1 MTTFM
6 SFHPDIELS
15 RGKCA
20 QIAGCSLCLQAM
32 AGPSEIFVF
41 KDALIVLGTAAVVA
55 PVVHRLKIS
64 PVLGFLVVGAALGP
78 FGLGRLAEHSRAIA
92 WLTVTGERQIAF
104 IADLGIVFLLFFI
117 GLELSMRRLIT
128 MRRLVFGLGG
138 LQSTLSTV
146 VISLAAV
153 WLGQPPAAA
162 LIIGACLALSSTA
175 IVMEL
180 LSGQRRMMSTTGR
193 TSFAILL
200 AQDLAVVPLL
210 FLISAL
216 GGHSEGNVAQGIVIA
231 LIEAVVAIGIIAL
244 VGRLVLKP
252 LFRLAASTDNPEFF
266 MAATLLIAV
275 GSGVIAAYAGLSMA
289 LGAFI
294 AGLLLAETEYR
305 RAVEAMIDPFRGL
318 LLGVFFFSVGMH
330 IDLSF
335 IWREPLLVI
344 GGFAAMMIAK
354 SVLIAPLCRLFGV
367 PWAASVETALLLAP
381 GGEFAFIGIGLATQ
395 FGLIDAG
402 IAAALLAVVSLT
414 MATLP
419 FVSLIAR
426 RAAQRVARDAPA
438 TALPPDDHAKRVI
451 VVGHGRVGQLV
462 CDMLDRHQI
471 PYIAADRDAP
481 RVERWRKLGRPV
493 YFGDAS
499 NPLFLQRCGIDEAVG
514 VIVTIDTA
522 AVDDVVR
529 AVRARRPDVMIVARA
544 HDAQHAR
551 HLYTLAVTDTVPET
565 IEASLQLAESALVG
579 IGVPMGLVIA
589 SIHERREQFRHELQ
603 AAAGGTASMTEQIR
617 RARRDRAAKT

>member
-1 MTTFM
+1 M
-6 SFHPDIELS
+6 L
-15 RGKCA
+15 R
-20 QIAGCSLCLQAM
+20 AM
-32 AGPSEIFVF
+32 AGTSEIFVF

-64 PVLGFLVVGAALGP
+64 PILGFLVVGAALGP
-78 FGLGRLAEHSRAIA
+78 HGLGRLAEHSRAID
-92 WLTVTGERQIAF
+92 WLTVTGERQIGF

-117 GLELSMRRLIT
+117 GLELSMRRLLT

-138 LQSTLSTV
+138 LQV
-146 VISLAAV
+146 VVAALPIGLGAL

-162 LIIGACLALSSTA
+162 LIIGTCLALSSTA

-216 GGHSEGNVAQGIVIA
+216 GGLAEGSSMAQGVAVALVEAVLAVGVIA
-231 LIEAVVAIGIIAL
+231 I
-244 VGRLVLKP
+244 VGRVVLKP
-252 LFRLAASTDNPEFF
+252 LFRLAAGTDNPEFF
-266 MAATLLIAV
+266 MAAILLISV

-330 IDLSF
+330 IDLGF
-335 IWREPLLVI
+335 IWREPLLV
-344 GGFAAMMIAK
+344 AAAFLAMLIAK
-354 SVLIAPLCRLFGV
+354 TLLLAPLCRLFGV
-367 PWAASVETALLLAP
+367 PWPATVETSLLLAP
-381 GGEFAFIGIGLATQ
+381 GGEFAFIGVGLAVQ
-395 FGLIDAG
+395 VGLVAG
-402 IAAALLAVVSLT
+402 DVAAGVLAVVSLT
-414 MATLP
+414 MGVLP
-419 FVSLIAR
+419 FIALLAR
-426 RAAQRVARDAPA
+426 RAGHHFEKAVPPSPVF
-438 TALPPDDHAKRVI
+438 TVLPPDDHARRVL

-462 CDMLDRHQI
+462 CDLLEKHEVA
-471 PYIAADRDAP
+471 YIAADRDTAL
-481 RVERWRKLGRPV
+481 VERWRTLGRPL
-493 YFGDAS
+493 YYGDAS
-499 NPLFLQRCGIDEAVG
+499 NPLFLKRCGIDEALG
-514 VIVTIDTA
+514 VIVTLDTA
-522 AVDDVVR
+522 AVDDVVK

-551 HLYTLAVTDTVPET
+551 HLYTLRVTDTVPET

-579 IGVPMGLVIA
+579 LGVPMGLVIA
-589 SIHERREQFRHELQ
+589 SIHERREAVRHELQ
-603 AAAGGTASMTEQIR
+603 AAAGSTSSITERIR
-617 RARRDRAAKT
+617 HARHDRPSRS

>member
-1 MTTFM
+1 
-6 SFHPDIELS
+6 
-15 RGKCA
+15 
-20 QIAGCSLCLQAM
+20 M
-32 AGPSEIFVF
+32 AGSAEIFVF

-64 PVLGFLVVGAALGP
+64 PILGFLVVGALLGP
-78 FGLGRLAEHSRAIA
+78 HGLGQLAEYSRAID
-92 WLTVTGERQIAF
+92 WLTVTGEKQIAF

-117 GLELSMRRLIT
+117 GMELSMRRLIT

-138 LQSTLSTV
+138 MQVFLTAIV
-146 VISLAAV
+146 VSLAAL

-216 GGHSEGNVAQGIVIA
+216 GGNSEGSVVQGVVIA
-231 LIEAVVAIGIIAL
+231 LVEAVIAVGVIAI
-244 VGRLVLKP
+244 VGRVVLKP
-252 LFRLAASTDNPEFF
+252 LFRLAAGTDNPEFF

-275 GSGVIAAYAGLSMA
+275 GSGVIASAAGLSMA

-330 IDLSF
+330 IDLGF
-335 IWREPLLVI
+335 IWREPLLVA
-344 GGFAAMMIAK
+344 GGFLAMIVAK
-354 SVLIAPLCRLFGV
+354 TLLLAPLCRLFGV
-367 PWAASVETALLLAP
+367 PWSTSMETSLLLAP

-395 FGLIDAG
+395 LKLVDGGVAAG
-402 IAAALLAVVSLT
+402 VLAVVSLT
-414 MATLP
+414 MGTLP
-419 FVSLIAR
+419 FVAVVAR
-426 RAAQRVARDAPA
+426 RIHKRLDAEAPSRPSS
-438 TALPPDDHAKRVI
+438 TLLPPDDHTKRVI

-462 CDMLDRHQI
+462 CDLLDKHEI
-471 PYIAADRDAP
+471 PYLATDNDVVL
-481 RVERWRKLGRPV
+481 VERWRNLGRPI
-493 YFGDAS
+493 YYGDAS
-499 NPLFLQRCGIDEAVG
+499 NPIYLQRCGIDEAAG

-522 AVDDVVR
+522 VVDDVVR

-551 HLYTLAVTDTVPET
+551 HLYTLDVTDTVPET

-579 IGVPMGLVIA
+579 LGVPMGLVIA
-589 SIHERREQFRHELQ
+589 SIHERREMVRHELQ
-603 AAAGGTASMTEQIR
+603 SAAGTASLLTEQIR
-617 RARRDRAAKT
+617 QARQMARRDRKPKS

>member
-1 MTTFM
+1 
-6 SFHPDIELS
+6 
-15 RGKCA
+15 
-20 QIAGCSLCLQAM
+20 M
-32 AGPSEIFVF
+32 AGAAEIFVF

-64 PVLGFLVVGAALGP
+64 PVLGFLVVGALLGP
-78 FGLGRLAEHSRAIA
+78 HGLGQLAEYSRAID
-92 WLTVTGERQIAF
+92 WLTVTGEKQIAF

-117 GLELSMRRLIT
+117 GMELSMRRLIT

-138 LQSTLSTV
+138 LQICVSGLA
-146 VISLAAV
+146 ISLGAL

-162 LIIGACLALSSTA
+162 LIIGTCLALSSTA

-216 GGHSEGNVAQGIVIA
+216 GGNLEGSVVQGVA
-231 LIEAVVAIGIIAL
+231 IAL
-244 VGRLVLKP
+244 VEAVLAVGVIAIVGRVVLKP
-252 LFRLAASTDNPEFF
+252 LFRLAAGTDNPEFF

-275 GSGVIAAYAGLSMA
+275 GSGVIASAAGLSMA

-330 IDLSF
+330 IDLGF
-335 IWREPLLVI
+335 IWREPLLVA
-344 GGFAAMMIAK
+344 GGFLAMIVAK
-354 SVLIAPLCRLFGV
+354 TVLLAPLCRLFGL
-367 PWAASVETALLLAP
+367 PWSTSLETSLLLAP

-395 FGLIDAG
+395 FKLVDSG
-402 IAAALLAVVSLT
+402 IAAGVLAVVSLT
-414 MATLP
+414 MGTLP
-419 FVSLIAR
+419 FVALAAR
-426 RAAQRVARDAPA
+426 RIHKYLDKEAPSRPA
-438 TALPPDDHAKRVI
+438 STLLPPDDHTKRVI

-462 CDMLDRHQI
+462 CDLLDKHQI
-471 PYIAADRDAP
+471 AYLATDKDVAL
-481 RVERWRKLGRPV
+481 VERWHNLGRPI
-493 YFGDAS
+493 YYGDAS
-499 NPLFLQRCGIDEAVG
+499 NPIYLQRCGIDEAAG

-522 AVDDVVR
+522 VVDDVVR

-551 HLYTLAVTDTVPET
+551 HLYTLDVTDTVPET
-565 IEASLQLAESALVG
+565 IEASLQLAESALVRL
-579 IGVPMGLVIA
+579 GVPMGLVIA
-589 SIHERREQFRHELQ
+589 SIHERRETVRRELQ
-603 AAAGGTASMTEQIR
+603 AAAGTASLLTEQIR
-617 RARRDRAAKT
+617 QARQTARRDRKPKS

>member
-1 MTTFM
+1 
-6 SFHPDIELS
+6 
-15 RGKCA
+15 
-20 QIAGCSLCLQAM
+20 M
-32 AGPSEIFVF
+32 AGSAEIFVF

-64 PVLGFLVVGAALGP
+64 PILGFLVVGALLGP
-78 FGLGRLAEHSRAIA
+78 HGLGQLAEYSRAID
-92 WLTVTGERQIAF
+92 WLTVTGEKQIAF

-117 GLELSMRRLIT
+117 GMELSMRRLIT

-138 LQSTLSTV
+138 MQVFLTAIV
-146 VISLAAV
+146 VSLAAL

-216 GGHSEGNVAQGIVIA
+216 GGNSEGSVVQGVVIA
-231 LIEAVVAIGIIAL
+231 LVEAVIAVGVIAI
-244 VGRLVLKP
+244 VGRVVLKP
-252 LFRLAASTDNPEFF
+252 LFRLAAGTDNPEFF

-275 GSGVIAAYAGLSMA
+275 GSGVIASAAGLSMA

-330 IDLSF
+330 IDLGF
-335 IWREPLLVI
+335 IWREPLLVA
-344 GGFAAMMIAK
+344 GGFLAMIVAK
-354 SVLIAPLCRLFGV
+354 TLLLAPLCRLFGV
-367 PWAASVETALLLAP
+367 PWSTSMETSLLLAP

-395 FGLIDAG
+395 LRLVDGG
-402 IAAALLAVVSLT
+402 IAAGVLAVVSLT
-414 MATLP
+414 MGTLP
-419 FVSLIAR
+419 FVAVVAR
-426 RAAQRVARDAPA
+426 RIHKRLDAEAPSRPSS
-438 TALPPDDHAKRVI
+438 TLLPPDDHTKRVI

-462 CDMLDRHQI
+462 CDLLDKHEI
-471 PYIAADRDAP
+471 PYLATDNDVVL
-481 RVERWRKLGRPV
+481 VERWRNLGRPI
-493 YFGDAS
+493 YYGDAS
-499 NPLFLQRCGIDEAVG
+499 NPIYLQRCGIDEAAG

-522 AVDDVVR
+522 VVDDVVR

-551 HLYTLAVTDTVPET
+551 HLYTLDVTDTVPET

-579 IGVPMGLVIA
+579 LGVPMGLVIA
-589 SIHERREQFRHELQ
+589 SIHERREMVRHELQ
-603 AAAGGTASMTEQIR
+603 SAAGTASLLTEQIR
-617 RARRDRAAKT
+617 QARQMARRDRKPKS

>member
-1 MTTFM
+1 
-6 SFHPDIELS
+6 
-15 RGKCA
+15 
-20 QIAGCSLCLQAM
+20 M
-32 AGPSEIFVF
+32 AGPSDIYVF

-64 PVLGFLVVGAALGP
+64 PVLGFMVVGAALGP
-78 FGLGRLAEHSRAIA
+78 YGLGRLADFSRAID
-92 WLTVTGERQIAF
+92 WMTVTGERQIAF

-117 GLELSMRRLIT
+117 GLELSMRRMIT

-138 LQSTLSTV
+138 LQVVLSAI
-146 VISLAAV
+146 VISLAAL
-153 WLGQPPAAA
+153 WLGQPAAAA
-162 LIIGACLALSSTA
+162 LIIGTCLALSSTA

-216 GGHSEGNVAQGIVIA
+216 GGHSEGSVIQGVVVAVVEAVLAVAVIA
-231 LIEAVVAIGIIAL
+231 V

-275 GSGVIAAYAGLSMA
+275 GSGVIAAFAGLSMA

-335 IWREPLLVI
+335 IWREPVLVI
-344 GGFAAMMIAK
+344 GGFLAMMVAK
-354 SVLIAPLCRLFGV
+354 TLLLVPLCRLFGV
-367 PWAASVETALLLAP
+367 PWAASVETSLLLAP
-381 GGEFAFIGIGLATQ
+381 GGEFAFIGIGLASQ
-395 FGLIDAG
+395 FGLVQPGVAAG
-402 IAAALLAVVSLT
+402 VLAVVSLT
-414 MATLP
+414 MGTLP
-419 FVSLIAR
+419 FVSLFAR
-426 RAAQRVARDAPA
+426 RAAQRVAKQVTGDAPA
-438 TALPPDDHAKRVI
+438 TPLPPADHAKRVI

-462 CDMLDRHQI
+462 CDLLDRHQI
-471 PYIAADRDAP
+471 SYIAADHDAV

-499 NPLFLQRCGIDEAVG
+499 NSLFLQRCGIDEATG

-579 IGVPMGLVIA
+579 LGVPMGLVIA
-589 SIHERREQFRHELQ
+589 SIHERREQVRNELQ
-603 AAAGGTASMTEQIR
+603 AAAGGTGSMSARIR
-617 RARRDRAAKT
+617 DARREKAAKP

>member
-1 MTTFM
+1 
-6 SFHPDIELS
+6 
-15 RGKCA
+15 
-20 QIAGCSLCLQAM
+20 M
-32 AGPSEIFVF
+32 AGPSDIYAF

-55 PVVHRLKIS
+55 PVVQRLRIS
-64 PVLGFLVVGAALGP
+64 PVLGFLVVGAVLGP
-78 FGLGRLAEHSRAIA
+78 HGLGRLADYSRAID

-138 LQSTLSTV
+138 LQVVLSALA
-146 VISLAAV
+146 ISLAAF
-153 WLGQPPAAA
+153 WFGQPAAAA
-162 LIIGACLALSSTA
+162 LIIGTCLALSSTA

-216 GGHSEGNVAQGIVIA
+216 GGHSEGSILQGVIVALVEA
-231 LIEAVVAIGIIAL
+231 LVAVAVIAL
-244 VGRLVLKP
+244 VGRVILKP

-335 IWREPLLVI
+335 IWREPFIVI
-344 GGFAAMMIAK
+344 GGFVAMM
-354 SVLIAPLCRLFGV
+354 VLKTILLVPLCRLFGV
-367 PWAASVETALLLAP
+367 PWAASVETSLLLAP

-395 FGLIDAG
+395 FGLVDPR
-402 IAAALLAVVSLT
+402 IAAGVLAVVSLT

-419 FVSLIAR
+419 FVSLFAR
-426 RAAQRVARDAPA
+426 RAARRVAQQVTGDAPA
-438 TALPPDDHAKRVI
+438 TQLPPSDHVKRVI

-462 CDMLDRHQI
+462 CEQLEKHGI
-471 PYIAADRDAP
+471 SYIAADRDAV

-499 NPLFLQRCGIDEAVG
+499 NALFLQRCGIDEATG
-514 VIVTIDTA
+514 VIVTLDTA

-529 AVRARRPDVMIVARA
+529 AVRARRPDVMVVARA
-544 HDAQHAR
+544 HDAEHAR
-551 HLYTLAVTDTVPET
+551 HLYTLAVTDAVPET

-579 IGVPMGLVIA
+579 LGVPMGQVIA
-589 SIHERREQFRHELQ
+589 SIHERRESVRAELQ
-603 AAAGGTASMTEQIR
+603 AAAGGTASMTERIR
-617 RARRDRAAKT
+617 RARREKVVKP

>member
-1 MTTFM
+1 
-6 SFHPDIELS
+6 
-15 RGKCA
+15 
-20 QIAGCSLCLQAM
+20 M
-32 AGPSEIFVF
+32 AGPGDIYVF

-78 FGLGRLAEHSRAIA
+78 HGLGRLADYSRAID

-117 GLELSMRRLIT
+117 GLELSMRRMIT

-138 LQSTLSTV
+138 LQVILSALA
-146 VISLAAV
+146 ISGAAF
-153 WLGQPPAAA
+153 WLGQPAAAA
-162 LIIGACLALSSTA
+162 LIIGTCLALSSTA

-216 GGHSEGNVAQGIVIA
+216 GGHSEGSVVQGVIV
-231 LIEAVVAIGIIAL
+231 AVVEAIVAVAVIAL
-244 VGRLVLKP
+244 VGRVVLKP

-275 GSGVIAAYAGLSMA
+275 GSGVIAAFAGLSMA

-335 IWREPLLVI
+335 IWREPVLVI
-344 GGFAAMMIAK
+344 GGFMAMMVAK
-354 SVLIAPLCRLFGV
+354 TALLVPLCRLFGV
-367 PWAASVETALLLAP
+367 PWAASVETSLLLAP
-381 GGEFAFIGIGLATQ
+381 GGEFAFIGIGLAVQ
-395 FGLIDAG
+395 FGLVDAG
-402 IAAALLAVVSLT
+402 VAAGVLAVVSLT
-414 MATLP
+414 MGTLP
-419 FVSLIAR
+419 FVSLFAR
-426 RAAQRVARDAPA
+426 RFGQRVARQVTGDAPA
-438 TALPPDDHAKRVI
+438 TQLPPSDHAKRVI

-462 CDMLDRHQI
+462 CDLLDKHEI
-471 PYIAADRDAP
+471 SYIAADRDAA
-481 RVERWRKLGRPV
+481 RVERWRKLGRAI

-499 NPLFLQRCGIDEAVG
+499 NPLFLQRCGIDEATG

-565 IEASLQLAESALVG
+565 IEASLQLAESALVRL
-579 IGVPMGLVIA
+579 GVPMGLVIA
-589 SIHERREQFRHELQ
+589 SIHERRELVRGELQ
-603 AAAGGTASMTEQIR
+603 AAAGGTASMTDQIR
-617 RARRDRAAKT
+617 RARRDKVAKP

>member
-1 MTTFM
+1 
-6 SFHPDIELS
+6 
-15 RGKCA
+15 
-20 QIAGCSLCLQAM
+20 M
-32 AGPSEIFVF
+32 AGPSEIFAF

-138 LQSTLSTV
+138 LQCFISTV
-146 VISLAAV
+146 VISLAAL

-216 GGHSEGNVAQGIVIA
+216 GGHSEGNVVQGIVIA
-231 LIEAVVAIGIIAL
+231 LTEAVVAVGIIAL
-244 VGRLVLKP
+244 VGRVVLKP

-335 IWREPLLVI
+335 IWREPLLVV
-344 GGFAAMMIAK
+344 GGFVAMMIAK
-354 SVLIAPLCRLFGV
+354 SVLLAPLCRLFGV
-367 PWAASVETALLLAP
+367 PWAASVETSLLLAP
-381 GGEFAFIGIGLATQ
+381 GGEFAFIGIGLATTY
-395 FGLIDAG
+395 GLIDSGVSAG
-402 IAAALLAVVSLT
+402 VLAVVSLT
-414 MATLP
+414 MGTLP
-419 FVSLIAR
+419 FVSLFAR
-426 RAAQRVARDAPA
+426 GAALRVAQEITSGAPA
-438 TALPPDDHAKRVI
+438 TALPPDDHARRVI

-462 CDMLDRHQI
+462 CDMLDKHEI
-471 PYIAADRDAP
+471 DYIAADRDAP
-481 RVERWRKLGRPV
+481 RVERWRKLGRSV

-514 VIVTIDTA
+514 VIVTIDTD

-579 IGVPMGLVIA
+579 LGVPMGLVIA
-589 SIHERREQFRHELQ
+589 SIHERRELVRHELQ

-617 RARRDRAAKT
+617 RARRDKAAKP

>member
-1 MTTFM
+1 
-6 SFHPDIELS
+6 
-15 RGKCA
+15 
-20 QIAGCSLCLQAM
+20 M
-32 AGPSEIFVF
+32 AGTSEIFVF
-41 KDALIVLGTAAVVA
+41 KDALILLGTAAVVA

-78 FGLGRLAEHSRAIA
+78 HGLGRLAEHSRAID
-92 WLTVTGERQIAF
+92 WLTVTGERQISF

-117 GLELSMRRLIT
+117 GLELSLRRLVT

-138 LQSTLSTV
+138 LQAILSAV
-146 VISLAAV
+146 MISLVGWRLGLPASAAI
-153 WLGQPPAAA
+153 
-162 LIIGACLALSSTA
+162 IIGACLALSSTA

-216 GGHSEGNVAQGIVIA
+216 GTHAEGSVTQGIVLALVEAAIA
-231 LIEAVVAIGIIAL
+231 IAVIAL

-335 IWREPLLVI
+335 IWHEPRLVI
-344 GGFAAMMIAK
+344 GGFFALMIAK
-354 SVLIAPLCRLFGV
+354 AVLLAPLCRMFGV
-367 PWAASVETALLLAP
+367 PWPASVETGLLLAP

-395 FGLIDAG
+395 NELVDGR
-402 IAAALLAVVSLT
+402 IAAAVLAIVSLT

-419 FVSLIAR
+419 FMSLFAR
-426 RAAQRVARDAPA
+426 GAAQRLRQVSGEVAAPQQ
-438 TALPPDDHAKRVI
+438 PPADQVKRVI

-462 CDMLDRHQI
+462 CDLLDEHKI
-471 PYIAADRDAP
+471 PYLAVDRDAAG
-481 RVERWRKLGRPV
+481 VERWRQLGRPV

-499 NPLFLQRCGIDEAVG
+499 NPLFLQRCGVDEATG
-514 VIVTIDTA
+514 IIVTIDTS

-529 AVRARRPDVMIVARA
+529 AVRARRSDVMIIARA

-551 HLYTLAVTDTVPET
+551 HLYTLDVTDTVPET

-579 IGVPMGLVIA
+579 LGVPMGLVIA
-589 SIHERREQFRHELQ
+589 SIHERREQVRNELQ
-603 AAAGGTASMTEQIR
+603 AAAGGTALLTEQIR
-617 RARRDRAAKT
+617 RARRERAAKP

>member
-1 MTTFM
+1 ML
-6 SFHPDIELS
+6 P
-15 RGKCA
+15 
-20 QIAGCSLCLQAM
+20 AM
-32 AGPSEIFVF
+32 AGSSEIFVF
-41 KDALIVLGTAAVVA
+41 KDALIILGTAAVVA

-64 PVLGFLVVGAALGP
+64 PVLGFFAVGAALGP
-78 FGLGRLAEHSRAIA
+78 HGLGRLADYSRAID
-92 WLTVTGERQIAF
+92 WLTVTGEKQIAF

-138 LQSTLSTV
+138 LQGLVTTV
-146 VISLAAV
+146 VISLGALWV
-153 WLGQPPAAA
+153 GQPPAAA

-175 IVMEL
+175 LVMEV

-210 FLISAL
+210 FLIGAL
-216 GGHSEGNVAQGIVIA
+216 GSAADSTSVAQGVLIALVEAAIAIAVIA
-231 LIEAVVAIGIIAL
+231 V

-252 LFRLAASTDNPEFF
+252 LFRLAAGTDNPEFF

-330 IDLSF
+330 IDLGF
-335 IWREPLLVI
+335 IWREPLLVL
-344 GGFAAMMIAK
+344 GGFLLMMAIK
-354 SVLIAPLCRLFGV
+354 SVLLAPLSRLFGV
-367 PWAASVETALLLAP
+367 PWGASVETGLLLAP
-381 GGEFAFIGIGLATQ
+381 GGEFAFIGIGLAVQ
-395 FGLIDAG
+395 FSLIAADVSAG
-402 IAAALLAVVSLT
+402 ILAVVSLS

-419 FVSLIAR
+419 FVALLAR
-426 RAAQRVARDAPA
+426 RAGHYFAREASSDPLF
-438 TALPPDDHAKRVI
+438 TVLPPEDHARRVI

-462 CDMLDRHQI
+462 CGLLEEHAI
-471 PYIAADRDAP
+471 PYIAADRDTAL
-481 RVERWRKLGRPV
+481 VGRWRQLGRPI
-493 YFGDAS
+493 YYGDAS
-499 NPLFLQRCGIDEAVG
+499 NPLFLRRCGIDEATG
-514 VIVTIDTA
+514 VIVTLDTS

-551 HLYTLAVTDTVPET
+551 HLYTLKVTDTVPET

-579 IGVPMGLVIA
+579 LGVPMGLVIA
-589 SIHERREQFRHELQ
+589 SIHERRETVRRELQ
-603 AAAGGTASMTEQIR
+603 AAAGSASSITDQIR
-617 RARRDRAAKT
+617 QARRDRASKS

>member
-1 MTTFM
+1 
-6 SFHPDIELS
+6 
-15 RGKCA
+15 
-20 QIAGCSLCLQAM
+20 M
-32 AGPSEIFVF
+32 AGPADIYAF

-78 FGLGRLAEHSRAIA
+78 HGLGRLADYSRAID

-117 GLELSMRRLIT
+117 GLELSMRRMIT

-138 LQSTLSTV
+138 LQVILSALA
-146 VISLAAV
+146 ISLAAF
-153 WLGQPPAAA
+153 WLGQPAAAA
-162 LIIGACLALSSTA
+162 LIIGTCLALSSTA

-210 FLISAL
+210 FLVSAL
-216 GGHSEGNVAQGIVIA
+216 GGHSEGSIVQGVAV
-231 LIEAVVAIGIIAL
+231 AVVEALLAIAAIAL
-244 VGRLVLKP
+244 VGRVILKP
-252 LFRLAASTDNPEFF
+252 MFRLAASTDNPEFF

-275 GSGVIAAYAGLSMA
+275 GSGVIAAFAGLSMA

-335 IWREPLLVI
+335 IWREPVLVL
-344 GGFAAMMIAK
+344 GGFAAMMVVKAALL
-354 SVLIAPLCRLFGV
+354 VPLCRLFGI
-367 PWAASVETALLLAP
+367 PWAASVETGLLLAP
-381 GGEFAFIGIGLATQ
+381 GGEFAFIGIGLAAQ
-395 FGLIDAG
+395 LGLVDPGVAAG
-402 IAAALLAVVSLT
+402 VLAVVSLT
-414 MATLP
+414 MGTLP
-419 FVSLIAR
+419 FVSLFAR
-426 RAAQRVARDAPA
+426 RAAQRVAQQVTGDAPA
-438 TALPPDDHAKRVI
+438 TQLPPSDHARRVI

-462 CDMLDRHQI
+462 CDQLEKHNI
-471 PYIAADRDAP
+471 SYIAADRDAA

-499 NPLFLQRCGIDEAVG
+499 NSLFLQRCGIDEATG
-514 VIVTIDTA
+514 VIVTLDTA

-529 AVRARRPDVMIVARA
+529 AIRARRSDVMIVARA
-544 HDAQHAR
+544 HDAEHAR
-551 HLYTLAVTDTVPET
+551 HLYTLAVTDAVPET

-579 IGVPMGLVIA
+579 LGVPMGQVIA
-589 SIHERREQFRHELQ
+589 SIHERRELVRSELQ

-617 RARRDRAAKT
+617 RARRDKVGKP

>member
-1 MTTFM
+1 
-6 SFHPDIELS
+6 
-15 RGKCA
+15 
-20 QIAGCSLCLQAM
+20 M
-32 AGPSEIFVF
+32 AGPAEVFVF

-64 PVLGFLVVGAALGP
+64 PVLGFMIVGAALGP
-78 FGLGRLAEHSRAIA
+78 HGLGRLADHSRAID

-117 GLELSMRRLIT
+117 GLELSMRRMIT

-138 LQSTLSTV
+138 LQGFLSTV
-146 VISLAAV
+146 VISSVAL

-216 GGHSEGNVAQGIVIA
+216 GGHAEGSVVQGVVLALVEAAIAVGVIA
-231 LIEAVVAIGIIAL
+231 I
-244 VGRLVLKP
+244 VGRVILKP

-266 MAATLLIAV
+266 MAATLLISV

-330 IDLSF
+330 IDVSF
-335 IWREPLLVI
+335 LWREPVFVI
-344 GGFAAMMIAK
+344 GGFFAMMVAK
-354 SVLIAPLCRLFGV
+354 TVLLVPLCRVFGV
-367 PWAASVETALLLAP
+367 PWAASVETSLLLAP

-395 FGLIDAG
+395 YGLIDGGVAAG
-402 IAAALLAVVSLT
+402 VLAVVSLT
-414 MATLP
+414 MGTLP
-419 FVSLIAR
+419 FVSLFAR
-426 RAAQRVARDAPA
+426 RAAQNVEMKVSGEPPS
-438 TALPPDDHAKRVI
+438 TQLPPDDHARRVI

-462 CDMLDRHQI
+462 CDLLDKHEI
-471 PYIAADRDAP
+471 SYLVADRDAV
-481 RVERWRKLGRPV
+481 RVERWRKLGRPI

-499 NPLFLQRCGIDEAVG
+499 NPLFLQRCGIDEAIG

-529 AVRARRPDVMIVARA
+529 AVRARRPEVMIVARA

-565 IEASLQLAESALVG
+565 IEASLQLAESALVSL
-579 IGVPMGLVIA
+579 GVPMGQVIA
-589 SIHERREQFRHELQ
+589 SIHERREQVRNELQ
-603 AAAGGTASMTEQIR
+603 AAASGTALMTEQIR
-617 RARRDRAAKT
+617 RARRDKAIKP

>member
-1 MTTFM
+1 
-6 SFHPDIELS
+6 
-15 RGKCA
+15 
-20 QIAGCSLCLQAM
+20 M
-32 AGPSEIFVF
+32 AGTSEIFVF
-41 KDALIVLGTAAVVA
+41 KDALIVLGTAAIVA

-64 PVLGFLVVGAALGP
+64 PILGFLVVGAALGP
-78 FGLGRLAEHSRAIA
+78 HGLGRLAENSRAID
-92 WLTVTGERQIAF
+92 WFTVTGERQIAF

-117 GLELSMRRLIT
+117 GMELSMRRLLT

-138 LQSTLSTV
+138 LQVLLTTLLV
-146 VISLAAV
+146 SLGAL
-153 WLGQPPAAA
+153 WLRLPPATS
-162 LIIGACLALSSTA
+162 LIIGACVALSSTA

-180 LSGQRRMMSTTGR
+180 LSGQRRMMSATGR

-210 FLISAL
+210 FLIGAL
-216 GGHSEGNVAQGIVIA
+216 GGQGDGSSVIEGIVVA
-231 LIEAVVAIGIIAL
+231 LVEAVLAIGLIAV

-252 LFRLAASTDNPEFF
+252 LFRLAAGTDNPEFF

-289 LGAFI
+289 LGAFV

-330 IDLSF
+330 VDLAF

-344 GGFAAMMIAK
+344 GAFIAMIVLK
-354 SVLIAPLCRLFGV
+354 SVLLAPLCRLFGV
-367 PWAASVETALLLAP
+367 PWAASIETGLLLAP
-381 GGEFAFIGIGLATQ
+381 GGEFAFIGIGLATRV
-395 FGLIDAG
+395 GLVAADVAAG
-402 IAAALLAVVSLT
+402 VLAVVSLT

-419 FVSLIAR
+419 FIALLAR
-426 RAAQRVARDAPA
+426 RAGHHFAHQVPA
-438 TALPPDDHAKRVI
+438 DPLFTVLPPDDHAKRVLVI
-451 VVGHGRVGQLV
+451 GHGRVGQLV
-462 CDMLDRHQI
+462 CDLLETHSI
-471 PYIAADRDAP
+471 SYVAADRDTAL
-481 RVERWRKLGRPV
+481 VERWRKLGRPV
-493 YFGDAS
+493 YYGDAS
-499 NPLFLQRCGIDEAVG
+499 NPQFLRRCGIDEALG

-522 AVDDVVR
+522 AVDDVVK

-551 HLYTLAVTDTVPET
+551 HLYTLQVTDTVPET

-579 IGVPMGLVIA
+579 LGVPMGLVIA
-589 SIHERREQFRHELQ
+589 SIHERRETVRHELQ
-603 AAAGGTASMTEQIR
+603 AAAGSASSITERIR
-617 RARRDRAAKT
+617 QARRDHHRIKP

>member
-1 MTTFM
+1 
-6 SFHPDIELS
+6 
-15 RGKCA
+15 
-20 QIAGCSLCLQAM
+20 M
-32 AGPSEIFVF
+32 AGPSDIYAF

-55 PVVHRLKIS
+55 PVVQRLRIS

-78 FGLGRLAEHSRAIA
+78 HGLGRLADYSRAID

-138 LQSTLSTV
+138 LQVVLSALAL
-146 VISLAAV
+146 SLVAF
-153 WLGQPPAAA
+153 WFGQPAAAA
-162 LIIGACLALSSTA
+162 LIIGTCLALSSTA

-216 GGHSEGNVAQGIVIA
+216 GGHSEGSILEGVIVAMVEALLAVAVIA
-231 LIEAVVAIGIIAL
+231 V
-244 VGRLVLKP
+244 VGRVVLKP

-335 IWREPLLVI
+335 IWREPVIVVGGFVAMMLLKTVLLV
-344 GGFAAMMIAK
+344 
-354 SVLIAPLCRLFGV
+354 PLCRLFGV
-367 PWAASVETALLLAP
+367 PWAASVETSLLLAP
-381 GGEFAFIGIGLATQ
+381 GGEFAFIGIGLAAQ
-395 FGLIDAG
+395 FGLVDPGISAG
-402 IAAALLAVVSLT
+402 VLAVVSLT

-419 FVSLIAR
+419 FVSLFAR
-426 RAAQRVARDAPA
+426 RAARRVAKQVTGDAPA
-438 TALPPDDHAKRVI
+438 TQLPPSDHARRVI

-462 CDMLDRHQI
+462 CDLLDKHQI
-471 PYIAADRDAP
+471 AYIAADHDAE

-499 NPLFLQRCGIDEAVG
+499 NTLFLQRCGIDEATG

-544 HDAQHAR
+544 HDAQHAQ

-565 IEASLQLAESALVG
+565 IEASLQLSESALVG
-579 IGVPMGLVIA
+579 LGIPMGLVIA
-589 SIHERREQFRHELQ
+589 SIHERREQVRNELQ
-603 AAAGGTASMTEQIR
+603 AAAGGTGSMTAQIR
-617 RARRDRAAKT
+617 RARREKAAKL

>member
-1 MTTFM
+1 M
-6 SFHPDIELS
+6 L
-15 RGKCA
+15 R
-20 QIAGCSLCLQAM
+20 AM
-32 AGPSEIFVF
+32 AGTTEIFVF

-64 PVLGFLVVGAALGP
+64 PILGFLVVGAALGP
-78 FGLGRLAEHSRAIA
+78 HGLGRLAEYSRAID
-92 WLTVTGERQIAF
+92 WFTVTGERQIAF

-117 GLELSMRRLIT
+117 GLELSMRRLLT

-138 LQSTLSTV
+138 LQVLLTALP
-146 VISLAAV
+146 IGLGAW

-162 LIIGACLALSSTA
+162 LIIGTCLALSSTA

-210 FLISAL
+210 LLISAL
-216 GGHSEGNVAQGIVIA
+216 GGHEAGASVMQGVVLALVEAVIA
-231 LIEAVVAIGIIAL
+231 IGVIAI
-244 VGRLVLKP
+244 VGRVVLKP
-252 LFRLAASTDNPEFF
+252 LFRLASGTDNPEFF
-266 MAATLLIAV
+266 MAATLLISV

-330 IDLSF
+330 IDLGF
-335 IWREPLLVI
+335 IWREPLLVA
-344 GGFAAMMIAK
+344 GAFVGMIMAK
-354 SVLIAPLCRLFGV
+354 TVLLAPLCRLFGV
-367 PWAASVETALLLAP
+367 SWAASVETSLLLAP
-381 GGEFAFIGIGLATQ
+381 GGEFAFIGIGLAVQ
-395 FGLIDAG
+395 VGLVKGD
-402 IAAALLAVVSLT
+402 AAAGVLAVVSLT
-414 MATLP
+414 MALLP
-419 FVSLIAR
+419 FVALFAR
-426 RAAQRVARDAPA
+426 RAGHRFAKEVSPDPLF
-438 TALPPDDHAKRVI
+438 TVLPPDDHAKRVL

-462 CDMLDRHQI
+462 CDLLEKHDI
-471 PYIAADRDAP
+471 AYIAADRDTAL
-481 RVERWRKLGRPV
+481 VERWRTLGRPL
-493 YFGDAS
+493 YYGDAA
-499 NPLFLQRCGIDEAVG
+499 NPLFLKRCGIDEALG
-514 VIVTIDTA
+514 VIVTLDTA

-551 HLYTLAVTDTVPET
+551 HLYTLRVTDTVPET

-579 IGVPMGLVIA
+579 LGVPMGLVIA
-589 SIHERREQFRHELQ
+589 SIHERREAVRHELQ
-603 AAAGGTASMTEQIR
+603 AAAGSTSSITERIR
-617 RARRDRAAKT
+617 QARRDRPSRS

>member
-1 MTTFM
+1 
-6 SFHPDIELS
+6 
-15 RGKCA
+15 
-20 QIAGCSLCLQAM
+20 M
-32 AGPSEIFVF
+32 AGSAEIFVF
-41 KDALIVLGTAAVVA
+41 KDALIVLGTAAIVA

-64 PVLGFLVVGAALGP
+64 PILGFLVVGALLGP
-78 FGLGRLAEHSRAIA
+78 YGLGQLADYSRAID
-92 WLTVTGERQIAF
+92 WLTVTGEKQIAF

-117 GLELSMRRLIT
+117 GMELSMRRLIT

-138 LQSTLSTV
+138 MQVSLTAIA
-146 VISLAAV
+146 ISLAAL

-216 GGHSEGNVAQGIVIA
+216 GGNSEGSVVQGVVIA
-231 LIEAVVAIGIIAL
+231 LVEAAVAVGVIAVV
-244 VGRLVLKP
+244 GRVVLKP
-252 LFRLAASTDNPEFF
+252 LFRLAAGTDNPEFF

-275 GSGVIAAYAGLSMA
+275 GSGVIAAAAGLSMA

-330 IDLSF
+330 IDLGF
-335 IWREPLLVI
+335 IWREPLLVA
-344 GGFAAMMIAK
+344 GGFLAMIVAK
-354 SVLIAPLCRLFGV
+354 TLLLAPLCRLFGV
-367 PWAASVETALLLAP
+367 PWSTSMETSLLLAP

-395 FGLIDAG
+395 LGLIDGGVAAG
-402 IAAALLAVVSLT
+402 VLAVVSLT
-414 MATLP
+414 MGTLP
-419 FVSLIAR
+419 IVALAAR
-426 RAAQRVARDAPA
+426 RIHKRFDAEAPSRPSS
-438 TALPPDDHAKRVI
+438 TLLPPDDRTKRVI

-462 CDMLDRHQI
+462 CDLLDKHEI
-471 PYIAADRDAP
+471 PYLATDKDVAL
-481 RVERWRKLGRPV
+481 VERWRNLGRPI
-493 YFGDAS
+493 YYGDAS
-499 NPLFLQRCGIDEAVG
+499 NPIYLQRCGIDEAAG

-522 AVDDVVR
+522 VVDDVVR

-551 HLYTLAVTDTVPET
+551 HLYTLDVTDTVPET

-579 IGVPMGLVIA
+579 LGVPMGLVIA
-589 SIHERREQFRHELQ
+589 SIHERRETVRRELQ
-603 AAAGGTASMTEQIR
+603 SAAGTTSLLTEQIR
-617 RARRDRAAKT
+617 QARQTARRDRKPKS

>member
-1 MTTFM
+1 
-6 SFHPDIELS
+6 
-15 RGKCA
+15 
-20 QIAGCSLCLQAM
+20 M
-32 AGPSEIFVF
+32 AGPSDIYVF

-78 FGLGRLAEHSRAIA
+78 FGLGRLADYSRAID

-117 GLELSMRRLIT
+117 GLELSMRRMIT

-138 LQSTLSTV
+138 LQVVLSAF
-146 VISLAAV
+146 VISLAIY
-153 WLGQPPAAA
+153 WLGQPAAAA
-162 LIIGACLALSSTA
+162 LIIGTCLALSSTA

-216 GGHSEGNVAQGIVIA
+216 GGHSEGSVIQGVIVAVVEAVLAVAVIA
-231 LIEAVVAIGIIAL
+231 V

-275 GSGVIAAYAGLSMA
+275 GSGVIAAFAGLSMA

-344 GGFAAMMIAK
+344 GGFLAMMIAK
-354 SVLIAPLCRLFGV
+354 TLLLVPLCRFFGV
-367 PWAASVETALLLAP
+367 PWAASVETSLLLAP

-395 FGLIDAG
+395 FGLVQPG
-402 IAAALLAVVSLT
+402 IAAGVLAVVSLT
-414 MATLP
+414 MGTLP
-419 FVSLIAR
+419 FVSLFAR
-426 RAAQRVARDAPA
+426 RAAQRVAKKVTGDAPA
-438 TALPPDDHAKRVI
+438 TPLPPADHAKRVI

-462 CDMLDRHQI
+462 CDLLDKHEI
-471 PYIAADRDAP
+471 SYIAADHDAV

-499 NPLFLQRCGIDEAVG
+499 NSLFLQRCGIDEATG

-529 AVRARRPDVMIVARA
+529 AVRACRPDVMIVARA

-579 IGVPMGLVIA
+579 LGVPMGLVIA
-589 SIHERREQFRHELQ
+589 SIHERREQVRNELQ
-603 AAAGGTASMTEQIR
+603 AAAGGMGSMTARIR
-617 RARRDRAAKT
+617 DARREKAAKP